1 MDSKF
6 SLIKLHTYDN
16 EPIYI
21 NKKYIKKIYQNSVG
35 IIVIQLLNEDSIFTN
50 ETNIDLLADRLSM

>member
-1 MDSKF
+1 MQKF

-21 NKKYIKKIYQNSVG
+21 NKKYIKKIYQNSAG
-35 IIVIQLLNEDSIFTN
+35 IVVIQLLNEDSIFTN

>member
-1 MDSKF
+1 MKRF

-16 EPIYI
+16 KPIYV
-21 NKKYIKKIYQNSVG
+21 NKEYIKKIYQNSAD

-50 ETNIDLLADRLSM
+50 EQNLDLLADKLAL